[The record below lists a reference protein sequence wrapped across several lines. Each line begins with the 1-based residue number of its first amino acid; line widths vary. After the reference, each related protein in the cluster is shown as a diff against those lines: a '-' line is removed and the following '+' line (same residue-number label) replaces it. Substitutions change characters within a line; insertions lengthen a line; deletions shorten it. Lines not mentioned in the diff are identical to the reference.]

1 MKHKD
6 EIIRWTNCPDG
17 TMVWQKIG
25 DNWYRINNPD
35 WRPNNV
41 YIVDDEEAEK
51 RKLEPN
57 NVYIVDDEEAEK
69 RKLEYDT
76 PVYEWQWLVWFESE
90 KRWILT
96 EIHYTD
102 VETARR
108 YVSKDGTNF
117 QKFEP
122 SKREV
127 YR

>member
-6 EIIRWTNCPDG
+6 EIIRWANCPDG

-35 WRPNNV
+35 WR
-41 YIVDDEEAEK
+41 
-51 RKLEPN
+51 PN

-122 SKREV
+122 SKRE
-127 YR
+127 RN